1 MNFLKTI
8 FKGDK
13 QRQSVGAILYPDKI
27 IIETQDQVKDG
38 FWIVTDRISILPP
51 DSEDEQLGEN
61 IIRHLELS
69 KVNVPNPKGQEGFK
83 KIRDNYKK
91 ATGLKTQK
99 AQMDRARYL
108 SIARENN
115 KFEFSPTAN
124 GGASGEQ
131 RGYRYKPEEN
141 VEISQSMTPA
151 ELGQQVRMLWLRC
164 E

>member
-1 MNFLKTI
+1 MKILKAL
-8 FKGDK
+8 FSGKKGL
-13 QRQSVGAILYPDKI
+13 QSVGAILYPDKI
-27 IIETQDQVKDG
+27 IIETQHQVKDG
-38 FWIVTDRISILPP
+38 FWIVTDKISILPP
-51 DSEDEQLGEN
+51 DIEDEKLGEN

-83 KIRDNYKK
+83 KIQDNYQK

-115 KFEFSPTAN
+115 KVELSPTAN
-124 GGASGEQ
+124 GGASGE
-131 RGYRYKPEEN
+131 RKGYHYKPDDKIELSQN
-141 VEISQSMTPA
+141 VTLT
-151 ELGQQVRMLWLRC
+151 ELGQQVRIAWLRC